1 MSSTVAKPVST
12 IRIADNRY
20 GTSSALTTN
29 PERSADRITCLPN
42 TSWAKVSA
50 RSLTSVAVSNVVTS
64 STSGSTGTGLKK
76 CMVLDI
82 ACGPGNYTR
91 DIAAGLTGDGRV
103 VGIDYSPSMLHTA
116 VATNSIDRASYL
128 RVDAHAIPFA
138 DNTFDEVICLAAL
151 YLIPDPLPVLDE
163 MLRVAF
169 PGALLVV
176 FTSVAGPVSTVP
188 GVKTLAAI
196 GGYRVFGRD
205 EITGALRRGGAE
217 HIEQT
222 IIGEG
227 QYVLARAPGGN

>member
-1 MSSTVAKPVST
+1 MGSFAARMMSNPLFSRVYEHAWRPVFTRGFSLGGPET
-12 IRIADNRY
+12 ADYDAALRAFLRRPGERI
-20 GTSSALTTN
+20 
-29 PERSADRITCLPN
+29 
-42 TSWAKVSA
+42 
-50 RSLTSVAVSNVVTS
+50 
-64 STSGSTGTGLKK
+64 
-76 CMVLDI
+76 VLDI

-116 VATNSIDRASYL
+116 VATNSITRASYL

-163 MLRVAF
+163 MLRVAR

-176 FTSVAGPVSTVP
+176 FTSVAGPVSTIP
-188 GVKTLAAI
+188 GVTTLATI
-196 GGYRVFGRD
+196 GGYRVFKHD

-217 HIEQT
+217 HIEQSV
-222 IIGEG
+222 IGEG
-227 QYVLARAPGGN
+227 QYVLAWAPGAH

>member
-1 MSSTVAKPVST
+1 MPSFAARMMRNPLFSRVYEHAWRPVFTRGFSLGSPET
-12 IRIADNRY
+12 ADY
-20 GTSSALTTN
+20 DAALRAYLCR
-29 PERSADRITCLPN
+29 PGER
-42 TSWAKVSA
+42 
-50 RSLTSVAVSNVVTS
+50 
-64 STSGSTGTGLKK
+64 
-76 CMVLDI
+76 MVLDI

-116 VATNSIDRASYL
+116 VATNSIVRASYL

-138 DNTFDEVICLAAL
+138 GNTFDEVICLAAL

-163 MLRVAF
+163 MLRVAR

-222 IIGEG
+222 VIGEG